1 MTTSKLSN
9 LSFKGVAFG
18 VHSFADDV
26 AARRPPFGL
35 TGAASRFSS
44 LASSGGE
51 LAKHG
56 VLGVV
61 SAKGVVLALVIGV
74 ANAKCP
80 GVVSNLF
87 SPLPAFF
94 ADLSSAS
101 PRPGLNDPARR
112 ATDVR
117 LPIAWCDS
125 LLLSPI
131 PHPRMFV
138 LADAPDDV
146 DDLRRSLNQ
155 YLLLRSSSNA
165 SSNATTASFIADGR
179 SIRFGRFGTFLLSS
193 RSMRSVDHS
202 SFVDAVCRRARDAS
216 NLNQD

>member
-87 SPLPAFF
+87 SPLLVFF
-94 ADLSSAS
+94 ADLSSTAS

-112 ATDVR
+112 APDVR

-179 SIRFGRFGTFLLSS
+179 SIRFGRLGTFLLSS
-193 RSMRSVDHS
+193 SRAMRSVDRS
-202 SFVDAVCRRARDAS
+202 SFVDAVCRRATRRI
-216 NLNQD
+216 

>member
-1 MTTSKLSN
+1 LSN
-9 LSFKGVAFG
+9 LSFNGVALG

-26 AARRPPFGL
+26 VARRPPFGL
-35 TGAASRFSS
+35 IGAASRFSN

-61 SAKGVVLALVIGV
+61 SVKGVVLALVIGV

-87 SPLPAFF
+87 SPLPAF
-94 ADLSSAS
+94 ADLSSTAA

-112 ATDVR
+112 APDVR
-117 LPIAWCDS
+117 RPIAWCDS

-155 YLLLRSSSNA
+155 YLLLLRSVSSASIA
-165 SSNATTASFIADGR
+165 SSNATTASIIARTR
-179 SIRFGRFGTFLLSS
+179 SIRSSQYSSSS
-193 RSMRSVDHS
+193 RAMRSVDRS
-202 SFVDAVCRRARDAS
+202 SFVNAVCRRAG
-216 NLNQD
+216 